1 MNQLLVDRVYKRQS
15 NMVSRQVNEWTSE
28 QVACIKDKVTDE
40 QSSLSNKFMGER
52 VACAGLVFNVTL
64 G

>member
-1 MNQLLVDRVYKRQS
+1 MITGIIHDSRRVDKFTSRQVNQLLVDRVNKRQS

-40 QSSLSNKFMGER
+40 QSSFE
-52 VACAGLVFNVTL
+52 
-64 G
+64 

>member
-1 MNQLLVDRVYKRQS
+1 MITGMSDSRQVDEFTSRHVACEERQS

-40 QSSLSNKFMGER
+40 QSSFE
-52 VACAGLVFNVTL
+52 
-64 G
+64 

>member
-1 MNQLLVDRVYKRQS
+1 MNKVLLSNKFMGGQVNKLLVDRVNKRQS

-40 QSSLSNKFMGER
+40 QSSFK
-52 VACAGLVFNVTL
+52 
-64 G
+64 

>member
-1 MNQLLVDRVYKRQS
+1 NSKFIIMITGMSDSRQVDEFTSRHVACEERQS

-40 QSSLSNKFMGER
+40 QSSFE
-52 VACAGLVFNVTL
+52 
-64 G
+64 

>member
-1 MNQLLVDRVYKRQS
+1 MITDIIHDSRRVDKFTSRQVACEERQS

-40 QSSLSNKFMGER
+40 QSSFE
-52 VACAGLVFNVTL
+52 
-64 G
+64 

>member
-1 MNQLLVDRVYKRQS
+1 MSGQVNQLLVDRVNKRRS

-40 QSSLSNKFMGER
+40 QSSFK
-52 VACAGLVFNVTL
+52 
-64 G
+64 

>member
-1 MNQLLVDRVYKRQS
+1 MITGMIDSSQVDAFTSRHVACEERQS

-40 QSSLSNKFMGER
+40 QSSFE
-52 VACAGLVFNVTL
+52 
-64 G
+64 